1 MYNPRF
7 LVIMAGGAS
16 SRMKKSLVHQDL
28 NENIRQIAQT
38 HHKSLIPLGE
48 GNPPLLY
55 YHFRRAQQ
63 VGVNSI
69 FIITPEEHD
78 GFQTFLKNPKIQ
90 EEFKA
95 ITAHLIPQII
105 PNHRSKPLGTADAV
119 LQAIEKEERLKTN
132 AFVVINGDNLYSK
145 EGLLEL
151 FSLPEKQQ
159 AMIGYNR
166 NGLKFDSERIQKF
179 AVLKTNNKKYL
190 SFIIEKPDAEEVQRS
205 KDTHGRIR
213 VSMNIFKLYGPQI
226 HPYLHACPVHPLR
239 KEKELP
245 TAIQK
250 YTLKNPNSFLVLP
263 RDEHVPDLTSI
274 TDLNQWQIELEKDF

>member
-1 MYNPRF
+1 
-7 LVIMAGGAS
+7 
-16 SRMKKSLVHQDL
+16 MKKSLVHEDL

-48 GNPPLLY
+48 DNPPLLY

-69 FIITPEEHD
+69 FIITPEEHE

-132 AFVVINGDNLYSK
+132 TFVVINGDNLYSK
-145 EGLLEL
+145 EGLQSYLV
-151 FSLPEKQQ
+151 SLKTTSDDRLQQ
-159 AMIGYNR
+159 R
-166 NGLKFDSERIQKF
+166 RLKFDS
-179 AVLKTNNKKYL
+179 NG
-190 SFIIEKPDAEEVQRS
+190 S
-205 KDTHGRIR
+205 KVCG
-213 VSMNIFKLYGPQI
+213 FKN
-226 HPYLHACPVHPLR
+226 
-239 KEKELP
+239 E
-245 TAIQK
+245 
-250 YTLKNPNSFLVLP
+250 
-263 RDEHVPDLTSI
+263 
-274 TDLNQWQIELEKDF
+274 